1 MALDLGRLGSAV
13 FMCRSSLREIAK
25 AKFTLVFQTRGV
37 ETHCTL
43 PYIYGIKV

>member
-1 MALDLGRLGSAV
+1 MTLDFVCLGSAV
-13 FMCRSSLREIAK
+13 FMCCSSLREIAK

-43 PYIYGIKV
+43 PYSYGVKV